1 MSKIIKFIKDK
12 SNNLKKFIKNKEYID
27 FFKENILFTTYLLTI
42 IISSTL
48 LRIICM
54 PTIDTLLSIK
64 AIFAD
69 LAVAMFLGSF
79 VYLLKPKNRF
89 TYLMICEIF
98 LCAVC
103 IMFFSQKT

>member
-27 FFKENILFTTYLLTI
+27 FLKENILFATYLLTI

-69 LAVAMFLGSF
+69 LAVAMFLG
-79 VYLLKPKNRF
+79 
-89 TYLMICEIF
+89 
-98 LCAVC
+98 
-103 IMFFSQKT
+103 